1 MAADRLQF
9 DDFLLDPGER
19 RLLRAGA
26 PVELNARYFDALVLL
41 AREQGRLVSKD
52 RFLDEVWRG
61 VPVTEEALTQCIR
74 TLRRQLGDSA
84 TNPRYIE
91 TVPKHGYRFIAPV
104 SRDDAVPTASTI
116 ATPAATPAATP
127 IATKTPAPV
136 GTATSDTSWT
146 WRQTLPLAAAGTT
159 GAGVAGVLGGLFY
172 GFAGASQPL
181 APGMGAVSM
190 LLVMVCLTIVAAVA
204 GGAAVSAG
212 IAASALLPGG
222 ARDPRARWRW
232 SIAGGA
238 LGGLLV
244 GAAAKLLGL
253 DAFDLL
259 LGQSPGDITGAPEGI
274 VLGAAVGFGVWFGA
288 RNGASPWQR
297 RSVIAAT
304 LAGAVAGLAIPLL
317 GGRMMGGSLDL
328 LAHSFPNSRLRL
340 DQVGA
345 LFGEHGFGPIAQ
357 AATGAL
363 EGALFGACIVGA
375 MVVFAPLF
383 AGREAE

>member
-1 MAADRLQF
+1 MAADRFRF

-19 RLLRAGA
+19 RLLRGGA
-26 PVELNARYFDALVLL
+26 PVELNARYFDALALL
-41 AREQGRLVSKD
+41 ASEQGRLVSKD
-52 RFLDEVWRG
+52 RFLDDVWRG
-61 VPVTEEALTQCIR
+61 IPVTEEALTQCIR

-104 SRDDAVPTASTI
+104 AREV
-116 ATPAATPAATP
+116 ATPVATLAD
-127 IATKTPAPV
+127 
-136 GTATSDTSWT
+136 ATSFGAPPAEAASSAAWT
-146 WRQTLPLAAAGTT
+146 WRQSLPLAAAGTT

-222 ARDPRARWRW
+222 AHDTRTRWRW

-238 LGGLLV
+238 FGGLLV

-274 VLGAAVGFGVWFGA
+274 ALGAAVGFGLWFGA
-288 RNGASPWQR
+288 RHGASPWQR

-345 LFGEHGFGPIAQ
+345 LFGERGFGTIAQ
-357 AATGAL
+357 AATGAI

-375 MVVFAPLF
+375 MVAFAPLF
-383 AGREAE
+383 ARREAE